1 MWLLSNLMSPM
12 NKDIIEPCSRHF
24 SYQQLICCG
33 ETWQHTQ
40 LANLPEQPA
49 SWQALAVL
57 ASTILDPVVDQ
68 FGPIELSFGFCSAA
82 LARLIRHNPQPR
94 IAPALDQ
101 HASHELNSK
110 GQPICSRLGAAV
122 DFYSHKF
129 SSAELAR
136 FIVEALSFD
145 RLYYYGAERPVHVS
159 VGPECLGQPEYSG
172 QIVWMREYMGRRI
185 PRRLT
190 PANFI
195 FQLKEQPC

>member
-1 MWLLSNLMSPM
+1 M

-136 FIVEALSFD
+136 FIVEALPFD
-145 RLYYYGAERPVHVS
+145 RLYYYGAERPLHVS

>member
-1 MWLLSNLMSPM
+1 M

-136 FIVEALSFD
+136 FIVEALPFD
-145 RLYYYGAERPVHVS
+145 RLYYYGAERPLHVS
-159 VGPECLGQPEYSG
+159 VGPECLGQPDYRG
-172 QIVWMREYMGRRI
+172 QIVWMKEHIERRI

-190 PANFI
+190 PATFI
-195 FQLKEQPC
+195 QQLEEQAC

>member
-1 MWLLSNLMSPM
+1 MRHLPPTDLRLSA
-12 NKDIIEPCSRHF
+12 PCSRHF

-33 ETWQHTQ
+33 ETWQRTQ

-49 SWQALAVL
+49 SWQALAML

-68 FGPIELSFGFCSAA
+68 FGPIELTFGFCSAA
-82 LARLIRHNPQPR
+82 LARLIRKNSQPR

-101 HASHELNSK
+101 HASHEINTK
-110 GQPICSRLGAAV
+110 GQHICSRLGAAV
-122 DFYSHKF
+122 DFYSHKV

-136 FIVEALSFD
+136 FIVEALPFD

-159 VGPECLGQPEYSG
+159 IGPECLG
-172 QIVWMREYMGRRI
+172 QIVWMREHMGRRL

-190 PANFI
+190 PATLI
-195 FQLKEQPC
+195 QQLEGQGC

>member
-24 SYQQLICCG
+24 RYQQLICCG
-33 ETWQHTQ
+33 ETWQRTQ

-57 ASTILDPVVDQ
+57 ASNILDPVVDQ
-68 FGPIELSFGFCSAA
+68 FGPIELTFGFCSAA
-82 LARLIRHNPQPR
+82 LARLIRQNPQPR

-122 DFYSHKF
+122 DFYSHQV
-129 SSAELAR
+129 SSTELAR

-159 VGPECLGQPEYSG
+159 VGPECLGQPEYLG
-172 QIVWMREYMGRRI
+172 QIVWMREHMGRRI

-190 PANFI
+190 PGTFI
-195 FQLKEQPC
+195 QQLEGQAC

>member
-1 MWLLSNLMSPM
+1 M

-122 DFYSHKF
+122 DFYSHKV

-136 FIVEALSFD
+136 FIVEALPFD
-145 RLYYYGAERPVHVS
+145 RLYYYGAERPLHVS